1 MPAPPA
7 VDSRNV
13 EAASSSPGPAGVKKT
28 RPALIF
34 RHRRLNPVAKILQTE
49 QNDIRKVSDPTQ
61 HNWAAMLR
69 EAQDFYSAG
78 RFEQA
83 EQIFRDLH
91 HVDPNNADICVNLAM
106 ISQQLGRAAD
116 AETFFRRSLQLDQDS
131 VFARYWYGRFLE
143 QLGRLHDAEAYF
155 RSVLDRKAD
164 HADALGSLGDILHG
178 QSRLAEA
185 ETAFRR
191 SLTID
196 PDKPHIHNN
205 LGNLLRTLGRL
216 TEAKECYQTALAINP
231 NYAPALSNFRALEV
245 GDVPLWHLTML
256 ADTARNDAYEQAI
269 TAAVTSDTHVLD
281 IGTGSGLLAMI
292 AARAGAERVTACEM
306 NQKLA
311 LVAGEIIKAN
321 GFEQPINLID
331 KKSTLLDADKDLPRL
346 ADVLVAEVFDV
357 ILLGEGALPTL
368 RHAVSNLCTDGAV
381 VIPRSA
387 TIKGMLVSLPR
398 LRNVSPVRQI
408 SGFDLAAFDELRD
421 PRRNL
426 EVNLRNESYTALSEP
441 FEVIGFD
448 FRKLPTAS
456 TEEDP
461 HRLTRKI
468 EIDRKGTLQGV
479 AFWFEL
485 DLDEN
490 TRVSS
495 GPDGS
500 LRHWNQALQF
510 FDEDRDV
517 TQKDTVELGVFHS
530 DLRIWFTT

>member
-1 MPAPPA
+1 M
-7 VDSRNV
+7 S
-13 EAASSSPGPAGVKKT
+13 E
-28 RPALIF
+28 
-34 RHRRLNPVAKILQTE
+34 
-49 QNDIRKVSDPTQ
+49 PTKQ
-61 HNWAAMLR
+61 DWAAKVR
-69 EAQDFYSAG
+69 KAQDFYNAG

-83 EQIFRDLH
+83 EQAFRDLH
-91 HVDPNNADICVNLAM
+91 HQDPNNADVCVNLAM
-106 ISQQLGRAAD
+106 ISQQLGRTAD
-116 AETFFRRSLQLDQDS
+116 AETYFRRSLQLDQDS
-131 VFARYWYGRFLE
+131 VFARYWFGRFLE
-143 QLGRLHDAEAYF
+143 QLGRLKDAEEYF
-155 RSVLDRKAD
+155 CSVLDRKPD
-164 HADALGSLGDILHG
+164 HAAALGSLGDVLHG
-178 QSRLAEA
+178 QNRLPEA

-216 TEAKECYQTALAINP
+216 TEAKGCYRTALAINP
-231 NYAPALSNFRALEV
+231 NYAPALANSHALEV

-256 ADTARNDAYEQAI
+256 ADKARNDAYEQAI
-269 TAAVTSDTHVLD
+269 RTAVNLDSHVLD

-292 AARAGAERVTACEM
+292 AARAGAETVTACEM
-306 NQKLA
+306 NKKIA
-311 LVAGEIIKAN
+311 LVARGIIAAN
-321 GFEQPINLID
+321 GFQQQINLID
-331 KKSTLLDADKDLPRL
+331 RKSTLIDPDKDLPRS
-346 ADVLVAEVFDV
+346 ADVLVAEIFDL

-368 RHAVSNLCTDGAV
+368 RHAVSNLCTKDVV

-387 TIKGMLVSLPR
+387 TIKAMLISLPR
-398 LRNVSPVRQI
+398 LRNISPIRQI

-426 EVNLRNESYTALSEP
+426 EVNLRDESYTALSQP
-441 FEVIGFD
+441 FDVIRFD
-448 FRKLPTAS
+448 FRKLPAAS

-461 HRLTRKI
+461 HRLIKTC
-468 EIDRKGTLQGV
+468 EINRKGTVQGV

-490 TRVSS
+490 IHVSS

-517 TQKDTVELGVFHS
+517 RKKDTVELQVFHS
-530 DLRIWFTT
+530 DLRIWFTI